1 MSRTP
6 RGAAPRARARA
17 SRAVAPRAH
26 ARQRGRLGRRRL
38 GGARGRGCVRA
49 SRAAPPQGSAWP
61 PGGGVPL
68 PAAPPLPGAL
78 AGGRARRM
86 GPTFG
91 RETAKLERPRW
102 GRLPDEVRCARMSRL
117 CVAGPQLPAPLA
129 RAAPLIPRSADAR
142 GLLSVSGPEPA
153 ASWGRADG
161 ALPGRRLAGLSGY

>member
-1 MSRTP
+1 M
-6 RGAAPRARARA
+6 
-17 SRAVAPRAH
+17 
-26 ARQRGRLGRRRL
+26 
-38 GGARGRGCVRA
+38 
-49 SRAAPPQGSAWP
+49 
-61 PGGGVPL
+61 PL

-86 GPTFG
+86 GPMFG

-153 ASWGRADG
+153 ASRGRADG